1 MYQLRASIMI
11 FVVGINNLHTKKVT
25 ERPERTF
32 EKQKICLLRGR
43 ILIARKFEHAIQFLI
58 YKF

>member
-1 MYQLRASIMI
+1 MI